1 MVLTYVTVYNGL
13 HFYAFMRHTKNFTTG
28 DSIKGARHFMF
39 LYTELQTLCEV

>member
-13 HFYAFMRHTKNFTTG
+13 HFYAVMRHTKKFTKG
-28 DSIKGARHFMF
+28 DNIKEAMHFMF